1 MYLPTFW
8 GTFVFFFFYY
18 YYNYYYLLYI
28 KFFLLLL
35 KQILQYLY
43 LPLHLIVII
52 YYRSYELSYLLLF
65 VKI

>member
-18 YYNYYYLLYI
+18 YYYNYYYLLYI
-28 KFFLLLL
+28 KFFFLLVL

-43 LPLHLIVII
+43 LPLHLIVIFIIEAMNCYI
-52 YYRSYELSYLLLF
+52 YYCL
-65 VKI
+65 